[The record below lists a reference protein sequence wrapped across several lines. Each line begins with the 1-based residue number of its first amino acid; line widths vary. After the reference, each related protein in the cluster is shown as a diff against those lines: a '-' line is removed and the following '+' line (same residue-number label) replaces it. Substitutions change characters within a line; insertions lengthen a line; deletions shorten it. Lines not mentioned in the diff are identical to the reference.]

1 MEQNHDLRSRKLDS
15 VDGFL
20 QISVNI
26 WHLKWVSFAIIAFYG
41 AHYNTISKQHFIDWR
56 LFPTQYKLLF
66 CRITQDVIRIA
77 FYASS
82 ITVVKSL
89 HFEVGT
95 SRVLLEYTHRCLTCQ
110 RRISFLCNG
119 RSFSSLVTLFSVP
132 IGVWIQLAAF
142 PCHCAPQGPIL
153 ARNGAWSQTDNRDE
167 MGLQWNKK
175 IASGFLKNE
184 PKCFSDADNTCLFRL
199 WSKHL

>member
-82 ITVVKSL
+82 ITIITVKSL
-89 HFEVGT
+89 HFKVGT
-95 SRVLLEYTHRCLTCQ
+95 SRVLLEYTHRWVTCQ

-119 RSFSSLVTLFSVP
+119 RSFPRLVILFSVEDYFP
-132 IGVWIQLAAF
+132 LNINYYFAASPRMLF
-142 PCHCAPQGPIL
+142 TLPSLPLPSLSSNLSIL
-153 ARNGAWSQTDNRDE
+153 
-167 MGLQWNKK
+167 K
-175 IASGFLKNE
+175 
-184 PKCFSDADNTCLFRL
+184 
-199 WSKHL
+199 